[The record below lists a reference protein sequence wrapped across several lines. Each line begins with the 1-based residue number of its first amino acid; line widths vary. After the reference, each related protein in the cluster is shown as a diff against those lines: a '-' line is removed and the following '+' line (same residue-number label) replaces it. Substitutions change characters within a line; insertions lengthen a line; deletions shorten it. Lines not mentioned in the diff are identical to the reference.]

1 MSGIF
6 IVIFIFLAILSFA
19 KVTAFYLIIC
29 LIIGYTIISLS
40 VTPLIRRASK
50 QRIILES
57 EINKVMSE
65 SISTISDVHLTGSQK
80 YFEKKFLKAGNKAFP
95 FLWKAET
102 FPEFPRS
109 LIEPFGISLIFSIGL
124 FPLIS
129 GKNPQHF
136 WNNTFFSNHS
146 CSIFKLTPPL
156 QDLFRGITDLRSGL
170 PDVEA
175 LKLLELPNRKNY
187 KNQNYE
193 SIDIAPSRLIEL
205 KSASYKYPNSE
216 QFALKNINISIPVGS
231 KIAFVGK
238 TGSGKTTT
246 ANLILNL
253 LDANTGGLFLD
264 GKPLNNK
271 NIKNWQK
278 KCSYVPQSI
287 NLLNNDIRSNVA
299 YGVDDEDVDVNRVW
313 NSLKVAQLDNF
324 VKSLP
329 NRLETK
335 VGENGVRLSGGQRQR
350 IAIARAFYRDTKF
363 LVLDEATSSL
373 DNITESDL
381 MNELRNI
388 YKDLT
393 IIIIAHRIST
403 IRGCENI
410 YEFENG
416 EIKAYGN
423 YQELF
428 FKSDSFKLLTSKK

>member
-57 EINKVMSE
+57 EINKVMTE
-65 SISTISDVHLTGSQK
+65 SISTITDVHLTGSQK

-129 GKNPQHF
+129 GKNPSAF
-136 WNNTFFSNHS
+136 LEIIPFLATIAVASL
-146 CSIFKLTPPL
+146 KLTPPL

-170 PDVEA
+170 PDVEEA
-175 LKLLELPNRKNY
+175 LKLLELPNRKIY
-187 KNQNYE
+187 KNQNYD

-271 NIKNWQK
+271 NIKELAK
-278 KCSYVPQSI
+278 KMFLCSSI
-287 NLLNNDIRSNVA
+287 N
-299 YGVDDEDVDVNRVW
+299 
-313 NSLKVAQLDNF
+313 
-324 VKSLP
+324 KS
-329 NRLETK
+329 
-335 VGENGVRLSGGQRQR
+335 
-350 IAIARAFYRDTKF
+350 
-363 LVLDEATSSL
+363 
-373 DNITESDL
+373 
-381 MNELRNI
+381 
-388 YKDLT
+388 
-393 IIIIAHRIST
+393 
-403 IRGCENI
+403 
-410 YEFENG
+410 FE
-416 EIKAYGN
+416 
-423 YQELF
+423 
-428 FKSDSFKLLTSKK
+428 